1 MKTVLWVGFIDLL
14 CGFLMMII
22 IQVNPPA
29 EQAIKT
35 PPPPGNISV
44 IVTWQ
49 EGDSDVDTWL
59 SGPDEPAPV
68 GYSNKNGAVWDL
80 LRDDTGLGSHDSLK
94 SNFENAYTSFLPDGE
109 YIVNVHAY
117 GLTDPLPFSV
127 SVEVLIN
134 TGGSSMDRIFAGT
147 VQFDAKGEEVTVT
160 RFRIEGGK
168 LVRSSINNV
177 PIKLR
182 SGEK

>member
-1 MKTVLWVGFIDLL
+1 MNRIALWGFIALL
-14 CGFLMMII
+14 CGFLFMILLM
-22 IQVNPPA
+22 VNPPA
-29 EQAIKT
+29 EEAVKT

-49 EGDSDVDTWL
+49 DGDSDVDTWL
-59 SGPDEPAPV
+59 MAPEEPAPV

-80 LRDDTGLGSHDSLK
+80 LRDDTGLGSHDALK

-109 YIVNVHAY
+109 YVVNVHAY
-117 GLTDPLPFSV
+117 GLMDPLPFTV
-127 SVEVLIN
+127 SVEVLLN
-134 TGGSSMDRIFAGT
+134 TGGSSMDRIYAGS
-147 VQFDAKGEEVTVT
+147 VQFDAKGEEITVV
-160 RFRIEGGK
+160 RFRVLDGA

-177 PIKLR
+177 PVKLR